1 MKYTRPRGTHD
12 VTPAEI
18 ESWRR
23 VESAFERAF
32 DSFGYRGIR
41 TPIFEHTELFVRA
54 VGEQS
59 DIVAKEMYTFKD
71 RGDRDL
77 TLRPENTASVIRAYL
92 ENGMHRWGGIQ
103 RLWYTGPMFRYDRPQ
118 AGRYRQF
125 HQVGAEVLGSA
136 SAAVDVEVIQ
146 IVVESLAALGF
157 ENLDVRLNS
166 VGSEKSRAP
175 YRSVL
180 LDAIR
185 SRARDLAP
193 DALERYT
200 KNPLRIFDSK
210 DYGEA
215 LKKELPVISDYLVE
229 EDAAHFVRVRQLLD
243 ALGIKY
249 TQDRHLVRGLDYY
262 TRTVFE
268 VYCGATGAQSALCGG
283 GRYDD
288 LVRECGGPDTPAV
301 GFSAGL
307 ERIVE
312 ALPDVTAGS
321 AGGTVHYYIL
331 CVGVAAEARA
341 LNAGRM
347 LRAFGPAEVDLSGR
361 SRKTQLEAAAKKKA
375 RVAVVVDHAAPG
387 VVEWHD
393 LRERTER
400 RVQEDHLEVFARDA
414 RGDASES
421 TEENSR

>member
-1 MKYTRPRGTHD
+1 MKYSRPRGTHD

-18 ESWRR
+18 ERWRR
-23 VESAFERAF
+23 VESAFEHAF
-32 DSFGYRGIR
+32 DRYGYRGIR

-136 SAAVDVEVIQ
+136 SAAVDAEVIQ

-157 ENLDVRLNS
+157 EGLDVRLNS
-166 VGSEKSRAP
+166 VGTEQSRGP
-175 YRSVL
+175 YRAVL
-180 LDAIR
+180 LDAI
-185 SRARDLAP
+185 SKHASELSP
-193 DALERYT
+193 EALERYR

-210 DYGEA
+210 EYGDK
-215 LKKELPVISDYLVE
+215 LKQSLPVISDHLVD
-229 EDAAHFVRVRQLLD
+229 EDAAHFARVRDLLTAIGVKFTED
-243 ALGIKY
+243 KY
-249 TQDRHLVRGLDYY
+249 LVRGLDYY

-268 VYCGATGAQSALCGG
+268 VYYGAAGAQSALCGG

-288 LVRECGGPDTPAV
+288 LVRDCGGPDTPGV

-307 ERIVE
+307 ERVVE
-312 ALPDVTAGS
+312 ASTANTAGE
-321 AGGTVHYYIL
+321 AGGNSHYYVV
-331 CVGVAAEARA
+331 CVGSAAEARA
-341 LNAGRM
+341 LNAARV
-347 LRAFGPAEVDLSGR
+347 LREIDSAEVDLSGR
-361 SRKTQLEAAAKKKA
+361 SRKTQLESASKKKS
-375 RVAVVVDHAAPG
+375 RVAVVIDAATPG
-387 VVEWHD
+387 TIEWHD
-393 LRERTER
+393 LRGRTER
-400 RVQEDHLEVFARDA
+400 RVQEDHLGVYAHDA
-414 RGDASES
+414 HD
-421 TEENSR
+421 EENESEEK

>member
-1 MKYTRPRGTHD
+1 MKYSRPRGTHD

-18 ESWRR
+18 ERWRR
-23 VESAFERAF
+23 VESAFEHSF
-32 DSFGYRGIR
+32 DRYGYRGIR

-136 SAAVDVEVIQ
+136 SAAVDAEVIQ

-157 ENLDVRLNS
+157 EGLDVRLNS
-166 VGSEKSRAP
+166 VGTEQSRGP
-175 YRSVL
+175 YRAVL

-185 SRARDLAP
+185 AHASELSP
-193 DALERYT
+193 DALERYG

-210 DYGEA
+210 EYGEK
-215 LKKELPVISDYLVE
+215 LKQSLPVISDHLVDD
-229 EDAAHFVRVRQLLD
+229 DAAHFARVRDLLTAIGVKFTED
-243 ALGIKY
+243 KY
-249 TQDRHLVRGLDYY
+249 LVRGLDYY

-268 VYCGATGAQSALCGG
+268 VYYGAAGAQSALCGG

-312 ALPDVTAGS
+312 ALPQNTAGE
-321 AGGTVHYYIL
+321 AGGTVHYY
-331 CVGVAAEARA
+331 VACIGSTAEARA
-341 LNAGRM
+341 LNAARV
-347 LRAFGPAEVDLSGR
+347 LREFDSAEVDLSGR
-361 SRKTQLEAAAKKKA
+361 SRKTQLESAAKKKA
-375 RVAVVVDHAAPG
+375 RIAVVIDAATPG
-387 VVEWHD
+387 TIEWHD

-400 RVQEDHLEVFARDA
+400 RVQEDHLEIFARDA
-414 RGDASES
+414 HDEENES
-421 TEENSR
+421 EENSR

>member
-1 MKYTRPRGTHD
+1 MKYSRPRGTHD

-18 ESWRR
+18 ERWRR
-23 VESAFERAF
+23 VESAFEHAF
-32 DSFGYRGIR
+32 DRYGYRGIR

-71 RGDRDL
+71 RGERDL

-136 SAAVDVEVIQ
+136 SAAVDAEVIQ

-157 ENLDVRLNS
+157 EGLDVRLNS
-166 VGSEKSRAP
+166 VGTEASRGP
-175 YRSVL
+175 YRALL

-185 SRARDLAP
+185 KHAGDLSP
-193 DALERYT
+193 DALERYS

-210 DYGEA
+210 EYGEK
-215 LKKELPVISDYLVE
+215 LKQSLPVISDHLVS
-229 EDAAHFVRVRQLLD
+229 EDAAHFARVRELLTAIGVKFTED
-243 ALGIKY
+243 K
-249 TQDRHLVRGLDYY
+249 HLVRGLDYY

-268 VYCGATGAQSALCGG
+268 VYYGAAGAQSALCGG

-307 ERIVE
+307 ERVVE
-312 ALPDVTAGS
+312 ALPAAGES
-321 AGGTVHYYIL
+321 TGSIHYYVA
-331 CVGVAAEARA
+331 CVGEGAEARA
-341 LNAGRM
+341 LAAARV
-347 LRAFGPAEVDLSGR
+347 LRAFDSAEVDLSGR
-361 SRKTQLEAAAKKKA
+361 SRKTQLESASKKKA
-375 RVAVVVDHAAPG
+375 RIAVVLDAATPG
-387 VVEWHD
+387 TIEWHD
-393 LRERTER
+393 LRGRTER
-400 RVQEDHLEVFARDA
+400 RVQEDHLGVFAQDA
-414 RGDASES
+414 HGEENES
-421 TEENSR
+421 EENSK

>member
-1 MKYTRPRGTHD
+1 MKYSRPRGTHD

-18 ESWRR
+18 ELWRR
-23 VESAFERAF
+23 VESVFERAF
-32 DSFGYRGIR
+32 DRYGYRGIR

-92 ENGMHRWGGIQ
+92 ENGMHRWGGVQ

-136 SAAVDVEVIQ
+136 SAAVDAEVIEL
-146 IVVESLAALGF
+146 VVEALATLGF
-157 ENLDVRLNS
+157 EGLDVRLNS
-166 VGSEKSRAP
+166 VGTEKSRGP
-175 YRSVL
+175 YRAIL
-180 LDAIR
+180 LEAIR
-185 SRARDLAP
+185 SHAAELTPA
-193 DALERYT
+193 ALERYS

-210 DYGEA
+210 EFGDP
-215 LKKELPVISDYLVE
+215 LKRSLPVISDHLVD
-229 EDAAHFVRVRQLLD
+229 EDAAHFAHVRELLD
-243 ALGIKY
+243 ALGVKY
-249 TQDRHLVRGLDYY
+249 TEDRHLVRGLDYY

-268 VYCGATGAQSALCGG
+268 VYHGATGAQSALCGG

-288 LVRECGGPDTPAV
+288 LVRECGGPETPAV

-312 ALPDVTAGS
+312 AMDS
-321 AGGTVHYYIL
+321 AGEAGATLLYYVACI
-331 CVGVAAEARA
+331 GGAAEARA
-341 LNAGRM
+341 LNAARL
-347 LRAFGPAEVDLSGR
+347 LRQFGSAEADLSGR
-361 SRKTQLEAAAKKKA
+361 SRKTQLESAAKKKA
-375 RVAVVVDHAAPG
+375 RIAVVVDAATPG
-387 VVEWHD
+387 TIEWHD
-393 LRERTER
+393 LRARTER
-400 RVQEDHLEVFARDA
+400 RVQEDHLSVFAHDA
-414 RGDASES
+414 HDGEKES
-421 TEENSR
+421 EENSK

>member
-1 MKYTRPRGTHD
+1 MKYSRPRGTHD

-18 ESWRR
+18 ERWRR

-32 DSFGYRGIR
+32 DRYGYRGIR

-59 DIVAKEMYTFKD
+59 DIVSKEMYTFKD

-125 HQVGAEVLGSA
+125 HQVGAEVLGGA
-136 SAAVDVEVIQ
+136 SAALDAEVIE

-157 ENLDVRLNS
+157 EELDVRLNS
-166 VGSEKSRAP
+166 VGTEKSRGP
-175 YRSVL
+175 YRALL

-185 SRARDLAP
+185 SHASELSP
-193 DALERYT
+193 EALERYS

-210 DYGEA
+210 EYGDK
-215 LKKELPVISDYLVE
+215 LKRSLPVISDHLVD
-229 EDAAHFVRVRQLLD
+229 EDAVHFAHVRELLD
-243 ALGIKY
+243 ALGVKY
-249 TQDRHLVRGLDYY
+249 TEDRHLVRGLDYY

-268 VYCGATGAQSALCGG
+268 VYSGVTGAQSALCGG

-312 ALPDVTAGS
+312 ASS
-321 AGGTVHYYIL
+321 AGEAGASSGTIHYYVACI
-331 CVGVAAEARA
+331 GGAAEARA
-341 LNAGRM
+341 LNAARL
-347 LRAFGPAEVDLSGR
+347 LRSLDSAEVDLSGR
-361 SRKTQLEAAAKKKA
+361 SRKTQLESASKKKA
-375 RVAVVVDHAAPG
+375 RVAVVVDAATPG
-387 VVEWHD
+387 IIEWHD
-393 LRERTER
+393 LKDRTER
-400 RVQEDHLEVFARDA
+400 RVQEDHLDVFARDA
-414 RGDASES
+414 HAGEND
-421 TEENSR
+421 TEENSK

>member
-1 MKYTRPRGTHD
+1 MKYSRPRGTHD

-18 ESWRR
+18 DRWRR

-32 DSFGYRGIR
+32 DRFGYRGIR

-59 DIVAKEMYTFKD
+59 DIVSKEMYTFKD

-103 RLWYTGPMFRYDRPQ
+103 RLWYIGPMFRYDRPQ

-136 SAAVDVEVIQ
+136 SPAVDAETIQ
-146 IVVESLAALGF
+146 VVVDALMSLGF
-157 ENLDVRLNS
+157 RGLDVRLNS
-166 VGSEKSRAP
+166 VGTERSRAP
-175 YRSVL
+175 YRAVL
-180 LDAIR
+180 LEAIR
-185 SRARDLAP
+185 AHGSEISP
-193 DALERYT
+193 DALERYA

-210 DYGEA
+210 EYGER
-215 LKKELPVISDYLVE
+215 LKRSLPAISGHLVD
-229 EDAAHFVRVRQLLD
+229 EDAEHFARVRDLLG
-243 ALGIKY
+243 ALEIPFTEDPY
-249 TQDRHLVRGLDYY
+249 LVRGLDYY

-268 VYCGATGAQSALCGG
+268 VYYGETGAQSALVGG

-312 ALPDVTAGS
+312 ALPADTTGE
-321 AGGTVHYYIL
+321 AGGTVHYYVA
-331 CVGVAAEARA
+331 CVGSAAEARA
-341 LNAGRM
+341 LNAARL
-347 LRAFGPAEVDLSGR
+347 LRSFDSAEVDVSGR

-375 RVAVVVDHAAPG
+375 RVAVVVDAASPG

-393 LRERTER
+393 LRARTDH
-400 RVQEDHLEVFARDA
+400 RVPENELEAFAREA
-414 RGDASES
+414 GAQGETS
-421 TEENSR
+421 

>member
-1 MKYTRPRGTHD
+1 MKYSRPRGTHD

-18 ESWRR
+18 DRWRR
-23 VESAFERAF
+23 VESAFEHAF
-32 DSFGYRGIR
+32 DRFGYRGIR

-59 DIVAKEMYTFKD
+59 DIVSKEMYTFKD
-71 RGDRDL
+71 RGERDL

-136 SAAVDVEVIQ
+136 SAAVDAEVIQ
-146 IVVESLAALGF
+146 IVVEALSALGF
-157 ENLDVRLNS
+157 AGLDVRLNS
-166 VGSEKSRAP
+166 VGAETSRAR
-175 YRSVL
+175 YRGVL
-180 LDAIR
+180 LEAIR
-185 SRARDLAP
+185 SHAADIP
-193 DALERYT
+193 PEALERYS

-210 DYGEA
+210 DYGDK
-215 LKKELPVISDYLVE
+215 LKQSLPVISDYLVE
-229 EDAAHFVRVRQLLD
+229 EDAAHFARVRDLLS
-243 ALGIKY
+243 ALGVGY
-249 TQDRHLVRGLDYY
+249 TEDGHLVRGLDYY

-268 VYCGATGAQSALCGG
+268 VYYGAAGAQSALCGG

-312 ALPDVTAGS
+312 ALPDDTAGS
-321 AGGTVHYYIL
+321 AGGTVDYYVL
-331 CVGVAAEARA
+331 CVGAAAEARA
-341 LNAGRM
+341 LITGRM
-347 LRAFGPAEVDLSGR
+347 LRALGSAEVDLSGR

-375 RVAVVVDHAAPG
+375 RIAVVVDAASPG
-387 VVEWHD
+387 TLEWHD
-393 LRERTER
+393 LRARTER

-414 RGDASES
+414 CDI
-421 TEENSR
+421 TEEEDSK

>member
-1 MKYTRPRGTHD
+1 MKYSRPRGTHD

-18 ESWRR
+18 ERWRR
-23 VESAFERAF
+23 VESAFEHAF
-32 DSFGYRGIR
+32 DRYGYRGIR

-59 DIVAKEMYTFKD
+59 DIVSKEMYTFKD

-103 RLWYTGPMFRYDRPQ
+103 RVWYTGPMFRYDRPQ

-136 SAAVDVEVIQ
+136 SAAVDAEVIQ

-157 ENLDVRLNS
+157 AELDVRLNS
-166 VGSEKSRAP
+166 VGTEQSRGP
-175 YRSVL
+175 YRAVL

-185 SRARDLAP
+185 SHASELSP
-193 DALERYT
+193 DALERYR

-210 DYGEA
+210 EYGEK
-215 LKKELPVISDYLVE
+215 LKQSLPVISDHLVDD
-229 EDAAHFVRVRQLLD
+229 DAAHFARVRELLSAIGVKFTED
-243 ALGIKY
+243 KY
-249 TQDRHLVRGLDYY
+249 LVRGLDYY

-268 VYCGATGAQSALCGG
+268 VYYGAAGAQSALCGG

-312 ALPDVTAGS
+312 AMPAAVSRTGDI
-321 AGGTVHYYIL
+321 HYYVV
-331 CVGVAAEARA
+331 CVGTGAEARA
-341 LNAGRM
+341 LAAART
-347 LRAFGPAEVDLSGR
+347 LRALDSAELDLSGR
-361 SRKTQLEAAAKKKA
+361 SRKTQLEFAAKKKA
-375 RVAVVVDHAAPG
+375 RIAVVVDAATPG
-387 VVEWHD
+387 TIEWHD
-393 LRERTER
+393 LRGRTER
-400 RVQEDHLEVFARDA
+400 RVQEDHLGVFANDA
-414 RGDASES
+414 HNEENES
-421 TEENSR
+421 EENSK